1 MCAGANTY
9 APWSAVVIGF
19 IAGFVYFGLHTAML
33 KYHLDDPVDA
43 VAVHVGGGV
52 LGLISVP
59 FFANEEGIF
68 WNSEGWKILAA
79 NFIGLVVISAWAGM
93 NFLLFVNIC
102 SYFSTS
108 AYFYSCLECRH
119 FWDIALF

>member
-9 APWSAVVIGF
+9 EPWCAVVIGF
-19 IAGFVYFGLHTAML
+19 IAGFVYIGLHTAML
-33 KYHLDDPVDA
+33 KYLLDDPLDA

-59 FFANEEGIF
+59 FFANGVGIF

-79 NFIGLVVISAWAGM
+79 NLIGLVVISAWAGKD
-93 NFLLFVNIC
+93 FYFFSKYLFTFFN
-102 SYFSTS
+102 
-108 AYFYSCLECRH
+108 SCL
-119 FWDIALF
+119 FL